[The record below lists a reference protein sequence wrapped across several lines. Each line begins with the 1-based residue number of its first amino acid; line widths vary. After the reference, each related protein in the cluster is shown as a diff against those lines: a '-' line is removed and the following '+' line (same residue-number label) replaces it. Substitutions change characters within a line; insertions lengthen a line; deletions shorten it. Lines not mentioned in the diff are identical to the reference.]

1 MTRLGQAL
9 AFANQ
14 LHEHQKRKVSGVPFI
29 AHPLAVTALV
39 IEDGG
44 SEEEAMAAVLHDT
57 IEDQGRHYPG
67 GPAALRREIEKRF
80 GGSVLRLV
88 EGLTE
93 RRYPEEADITDKN
106 QRWRAHKLAYLR
118 QVADAGPGACRISC
132 ADSLHNVR
140 TLIRDYRRMGER
152 IWERFLTRSRDDQ
165 VWAYSTAAA
174 MYQRLGIG
182 PMAEELA
189 GAVSEL
195 EKPGGLE
202 YEPELDG

>member
-1 MTRLGQAL
+1 VTRLGPAL
-9 AFANQ
+9 AFAAQ

-29 AHPLAVTALV
+29 AHPLAVAALV

-44 SEEEAMAAVLHDT
+44 SEDEAIAAVLHDS
-57 IEDQGRHYPG
+57 IEDQGRDYPG
-67 GPAALRREIEKRF
+67 GPGALRAEIEKRF
-80 GGSVLRLV
+80 GGGVLRLV

-93 RRYPEEADITDKN
+93 RRYPEEADIADKS

-118 QVADAGPGACRISC
+118 QVAEAGPGACRISC

-140 TLIRDYRRMGER
+140 TLIRNQRRMGER

-165 VWAYSTAAA
+165 VWAYGMAAA
-174 MYQRLGIG
+174 MYQRQGIG
-182 PMAEELA
+182 VMADELA

-202 YEPELDG
+202 YEPELDR